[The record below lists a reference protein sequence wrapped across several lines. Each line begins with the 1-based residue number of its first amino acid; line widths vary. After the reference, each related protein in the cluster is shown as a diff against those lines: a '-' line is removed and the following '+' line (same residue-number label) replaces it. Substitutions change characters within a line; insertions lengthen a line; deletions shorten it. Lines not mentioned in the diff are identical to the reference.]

1 MVRLADRPGALWTEP
16 MTGKHSSRLRGRDP
30 RRTFSLAMRGYDR
43 REVDLYLARQAD
55 DPSLAVPAFREVMR
69 GYNVEQVDMYIDELK
84 AR

>member
-1 MVRLADRPGALWTEP
+1 
-16 MTGKHSSRLRGRDP
+16 
-30 RRTFSLAMRGYDR
+30 MRGYDR